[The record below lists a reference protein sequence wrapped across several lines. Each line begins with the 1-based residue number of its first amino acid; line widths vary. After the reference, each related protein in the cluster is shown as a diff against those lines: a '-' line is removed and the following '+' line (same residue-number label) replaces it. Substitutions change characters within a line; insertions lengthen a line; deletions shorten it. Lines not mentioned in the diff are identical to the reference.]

1 MATTGIYT
9 YVHTLSLLDARPILI
24 GLVGQPVVAAT
35 QIIAGN
41 STDVEAACSLEYPS
55 MLDLIEALLSPGCVA
70 NVSMLSVD
78 EGGGRG
84 CVLFDATGTVA
95 VIYAPD
101 PLRHGFTRSTE
112 MAGDAFHKLRDL
124 IAGPVEC
131 KPLPESLTALLAPP
145 TSCDPGTWRMH

>member
-24 GLVGQPVVAAT
+24 ELVGQPVVAAT

-95 VIYAPD
+95 VRSEEHTSELQSLMRISYAVFC
-101 PLRHGFTRSTE
+101 LKKTR
-112 MAGDAFHKLRDL
+112 
-124 IAGPVEC
+124 
-131 KPLPESLTALLAPP
+131 
-145 TSCDPGTWRMH
+145 